1 MSPAHHQRMSAVDT
15 AWLRMDRPDNSMM
28 IVGVTVTEG
37 RIRLAAFRRVI
48 QRRLLHFDRFR
59 HRPVADALGASWVE
73 DEDFDLDWHVRS
85 IALPEPGDQPALE
98 ALVGELASTALDPAR
113 PRWQMHLVEHYCGG
127 SAWILRLHHCYAD
140 GIAMVRVL
148 LSMTEDARGRP
159 LAEPPHGERRARG
172 RRAHAPPDLP
182 LLDWIGRL
190 SAPAGDL
197 VQSALAEGGK
207 LLEQGLQQM
216 LHPDR
221 AGVAALHASGMLGEF
236 AKTLAMPDDPTTA
249 LRGTMCGTK
258 RVAWAAPL
266 PLAEVRTVGKALGCT
281 INDVLMATV
290 AGALGSH
297 LRERDA
303 LYAGVTIRAAVPVNL
318 RRADDPM
325 SLGNRFGMMFVEL
338 PVGLRNPLERLY
350 AVHATMDRLK
360 GSMQPPMVLTV
371 LGALGLMPAGVQ
383 DTVVELFSRK
393 GSAVVSNVPGPAE
406 PLFLC
411 GQRVS
416 EMYFWVPQAGSMG
429 VGVSLFSYAG
439 QVHIGMIADRSLVPV
454 PAEVVGRFAHEF
466 EQLLLAVTVGALAV
480 REHTEAGREP
490 LAKAS
495 SSRRK
500 PRPDAA
506 NASVSAAKRSSRR
519 AGARDKR

>member
-1 MSPAHHQRMSAVDT
+1 MSPTHHQRMSAVDT
-15 AWLRMDRPDNSMM
+15 AWLRMDRADNSMM

-48 QRRLLHFDRFR
+48 QKRLLHFDRFR

-73 DEDFDLDWHVRS
+73 DEDFDLEWHVRS
-85 IALPEPGDQPALE
+85 VVLPEPGDQQALE
-98 ALVGELASTALDPAR
+98 ALVGELASMTLDPER
-113 PRWQMHLVEHYCGG
+113 PRWQMHLVEHYRGG

-159 LAEPPHGERRARG
+159 LAEPPDGERRPRG
-172 RRAHAPPDLP
+172 RRKTVPPELP

-190 SAPAGDL
+190 SAPAGEL

-216 LHPDR
+216 LHPDE
-221 AGVAALHASGMLGEF
+221 AGLAALHAGGMLGEF
-236 AKTLAMPDDPTTA
+236 AKTLALPDDPATS
-249 LRGTMCGTK
+249 LRGAMCGTK

-318 RRADDPM
+318 RRADEPT

-338 PVGLRNPLERLY
+338 PIGLRNPLERLY
-350 AVHATMDRLK
+350 AVHATMGRLK
-360 GSMQPPMVLTV
+360 GSMQPPMVLAV
-371 LGALGLMPAGVQ
+371 LGALGLMPARVQ

-411 GQRVS
+411 GQRVT

-429 VGVSLFSYAG
+429 VGVSMFSYAG
-439 QVHIGMIADRSLVPV
+439 QVYVGMIADRTLVPD
-454 PAEVVGRFAHEF
+454 PAEVVGRFASEF

-480 REHTEAGREP
+480 REHSRG
-490 LAKAS
+490 S
-495 SSRRK
+495 SSKRR
-500 PRPDAA
+500 PRRSAA
-506 NASVSAAKRSSRR
+506 NMTASTAKRPSRR
-519 AGARDKR
+519 AGTRDKR